1 MIQADYH
8 MHTSFSLD
16 SEAEPESMIQGAIQK
31 GLKRICITDHED
43 HGYIYEGNEFT
54 FSVPDYFDTLEKLKE
69 KYRDQID
76 IRIGVEIGLQPD
88 LGSYYHEYVNDVP
101 VVVMDLD
108 NSSLSRQLVQY
119 FDDNERFTVAYHVD
133 TEDEMKE
140 LIDDKKAYMGIYIP
154 PNMYDKIKE
163 GEQTQV
169 LILVDQTNVIIG
181 NNVYAGA
188 ASIIQTVSAGA
199 AIKVVE
205 GKDDVLEDAAYNT
218 VMPMQF
224 NERMLYDTKMT
235 YMNYLMYGLFA
246 ILIQSLMLSAM
257 ATLMTRNPYEVASD
271 HTFARLAAKIVVA
284 ATLILTM
291 GSVSVFLLHKKF
303 GLIINSNV
311 KVALLMAIL
320 FAVAI
325 SVPAIILISIV
336 KKKTR
341 YTQIVYC
348 LSLPTFF
355 TCGYVWPI
363 AQMPKV
369 LVGIVR
375 TIWPLMNFA
384 RPFDEV
390 MIKNLPFSA
399 VWNNVMGLIFYI
411 VIGMPIAIWCF
422 KKGFSESL
430 SQDEFENTA
439 RMPLPSDGGVSM

>member
-1 MIQADYH
+1 MITFFKSIGEEVNYV
-8 MHTSFSLD
+8 FNKLGL
-16 SEAEPESMIQGAIQK
+16 MILFFLGMPVLATWLVGA
-31 GLKRICITDHED
+31 
-43 HGYIYEGNEFT
+43 
-54 FSVPDYFDTLEKLKE
+54 
-69 KYRDQID
+69 
-76 IRIGVEIGLQPD
+76 
-88 LGSYYHEYVNDVP
+88 YYHEYVNDVP

-119 FDDNERFTVAYHVD
+119 FDDNERFTVAYYVD

-140 LIDDKKAYMGIYIP
+140 LIDEKKAYMGIYIP

-163 GEQTQV
+163 GKQTQV

>member
-1 MIQADYH
+1 MTFFKSIKEEINYVFNKLGLMILFFLGMPVLA
-8 MHTSFSLD
+8 TWLV
-16 SEAEPESMIQGAIQK
+16 GA
-31 GLKRICITDHED
+31 
-43 HGYIYEGNEFT
+43 
-54 FSVPDYFDTLEKLKE
+54 
-69 KYRDQID
+69 
-76 IRIGVEIGLQPD
+76 
-88 LGSYYHEYVNDVP
+88 YYHEYVNDVP
-101 VVVMDLD
+101 VVVMDHD
-108 NSSLSRQLVQY
+108 NSSLSRQIIQY
-119 FDDNERFTVAYHVD
+119 FDDNERFVVAYQVD
-133 TEDEMKE
+133 TEEEMKA
-140 LIDDKKAYMGIYIP
+140 LIDEKKAYMGIYIP

-169 LILVDQTNVIIG
+169 LILADQTNVIVG

-188 ASIIQTVSAGA
+188 ASIVQTVSAGA

-205 GKDDVLEDAAYNT
+205 AKQGVLGDAAYNT
-218 VMPMQF
+218 IVPLQF

-257 ATLMTRNPYEVASD
+257 ATLMTRNPKEVASD

-284 ATLILTM
+284 ATLILSM

-303 GLIINSNV
+303 GLIYNSNM
-311 KVALLMAIL
+311 KVALLMAVL
-320 FAVAI
+320 FAIAI

-363 AQMPKV
+363 AQMPKL
-369 LVGIVR
+369 LVIVMR

-384 RPFDEV
+384 RPFDEL
-390 MIKNLPFSA
+390 MIKKLPFSA
-399 VWNNVMGLIFYI
+399 VQNNVIGLILYI
-411 VIGMPIAIWCF
+411 VIGMPIAVWCF
-422 KKGFSESL
+422 KKGFKDQETVSK
-430 SQDEFENTA
+430 DEFENTA
-439 RMPLPSDGGVSM
+439 RIPLPIEDGVSM